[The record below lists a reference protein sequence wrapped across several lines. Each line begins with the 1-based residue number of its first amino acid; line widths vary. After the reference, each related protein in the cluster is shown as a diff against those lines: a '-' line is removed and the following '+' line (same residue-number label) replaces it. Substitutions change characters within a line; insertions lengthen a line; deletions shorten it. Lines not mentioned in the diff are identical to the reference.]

1 MINEV
6 KAWCRANLVVLIVSC
21 IMIVAGV
28 GILIVHS
35 MTGFGGDSQ
44 LDTIN
49 VQIQDFQSK
58 IEEQRLEQTK
68 LESDLKSSVNGL
80 NTTRVE
86 EDTEAIES
94 LLKKVCTWDNL
105 SEYQKAY
112 EDLTAQ
118 YPENE
123 YKDFYSF
130 FAPPAQGVRDDLN
143 MKYVG
148 LADGMPLV
156 TRIDGGSYHYFME
169 VVFSS
174 SYSKTADG
182 TGRFLFTCSVDD
194 EGVISDLFATRIS

>member
-94 LLKKVCTWDNL
+94 LLKN
-105 SEYQKAY
+105 
-112 EDLTAQ
+112 
-118 YPENE
+118 
-123 YKDFYSF
+123 
-130 FAPPAQGVRDDLN
+130 
-143 MKYVG
+143 
-148 LADGMPLV
+148 
-156 TRIDGGSYHYFME
+156 
-169 VVFSS
+169 
-174 SYSKTADG
+174 
-182 TGRFLFTCSVDD
+182 
-194 EGVISDLFATRIS
+194 